1 MSSVAGI
8 TCCLDIAS
16 VSVGAIWLKSEQ
28 GDEEKD
34 EDEEDDEEEDEDED
48 EEEEED
54 DDTDEEEEEEEEK
67 EDEEEEEEEDEEED
81 EEMDDNSGVKLGAF
95 DNTPLGT
102 MLPPTIPFI
111 YIVLCSFSTSITKKV
126 DFQVPKL

>member
-1 MSSVAGI
+1 M
-8 TCCLDIAS
+8 DIAS

-28 GDEEKD
+28 G
-34 EDEEDDEEEDEDED
+34 DEEEDEDED

-54 DDTDEEEEEEEEK
+54 DDTDEEE
-67 EDEEEEEEEDEEED
+67 D

-95 DNTPLGT
+95 DNSPLGT
-102 MLPPTIPFI
+102 MLPPTIPF
-111 YIVLCSFSTSITKKV
+111 IVLCSFSTSITKKV

>member
-34 EDEEDDEEEDEDED
+34 EDEEDD
-48 EEEEED
+48 D
-54 DDTDEEEEEEEEK
+54 DNDEEEEEEEE
-67 EDEEEEEEEDEEED
+67 EEELEDEEED
-81 EEMDDNSGVKLGAF
+81 EEKDDNCGVKLGGF
-95 DNTPLGT
+95 DRSSTGI
-102 MLPPTIPFI
+102 MLPPTIPFV
-111 YIVLCSFSTSITKKV
+111 VLSLLTSITKKV